1 MDLEKIL
8 SEAIKLQ
15 ASDIHLTVNLQPVFR
30 IKGQLKLIGIA
41 NVSQLDLNK
50 FINELLNPEQM
61 KTLTEKKDIDLS
73 YDLGNNRFRVNIY
86 TQNGYSTIAIRCI
99 NQSILS
105 FEELN
110 LPCIIKNL
118 ANTTKN
124 GLILITGPNGV
135 GKSTTLAAIINY
147 LNETTQQHIITLEDP
162 IEYKFK
168 HSKSIIHQRELH
180 KDILS
185 FASGL
190 KATLRQNP
198 NVILLGE
205 MRDPET
211 ISTALTAAET
221 GHLVLSTLHTANAG
235 QSINRIVDS
244 FSGAVQEQIKA
255 QLSMTLRAI
264 ISQGLV
270 KNEQTNQIYPFC
282 EVLINTP
289 PIQSLIREGKIH
301 QIKNYMNNSEMQTKD
316 AALANLVLAKKIT
329 ESEAEK
335 FADSKDYLHKLL
347 TSNEKGASKQ

>member
-8 SEAIKLQ
+8 SEAINLQ

-30 IKGQLKLIGIA
+30 IKGQLKLIGS
-41 NVSQLDLNK
+41 NSVSQFDLNK
-50 FINELLNPEQM
+50 FINELLNSEQM

-124 GLILITGPNGV
+124 GLLLITGPTGV

-147 LNETTQQHIITLEDP
+147 LNQTTKQHIITLEDP

-190 KATLRQNP
+190 KAALRQNP
-198 NVILLGE
+198 NIILLGE
-205 MRDPET
+205 MRDPKT
-211 ISTALTAAET
+211 IATALTAAET
-221 GHLVLSTLHTANAG
+221 GHLVLSTLHTANAA
-235 QSINRIVDS
+235 QSINRIIDS
-244 FSGAVQEQIKA
+244 FSGVAQQQVRA
-255 QLSMTLRAI
+255 QLAITLRAI

-270 KNEQTNQIYPFC
+270 KNEQTKQVYPFC
-282 EVLINTP
+282 EILINTP
-289 PIQSLIREGKIH
+289 PIQSLIREGKIY

-335 FADSKDYLHKLL
+335 FADSKDYLYKLL
-347 TSNEKGASKQ
+347 TSNEKGASK